1 MTDTSTGFGFA
12 DWFTP
17 LDLAGFRD
25 GVLGRA
31 VLVTEPRPEL
41 AERLREALA
50 IQSVEDL
57 FVKRVRQVS
66 AWLPLL
72 DGTLGSAII
81 RPDSAR
87 TFYAAG
93 TTLFYQDVAEFA
105 PFAKEAADAFG
116 VSAKSAKCQL
126 FCNRPGSGTSVHFDP
141 VDVITVQLTG
151 CKTWRVAPNRFA
163 PAPLEGWAPND
174 PVSAVMRIY
183 GAGEPPSEI
192 PGDATEYRLEPGAV
206 LHVPRGY
213 WHETS
218 SDQESISLHILL
230 IPPLRLDF
238 LLASLRNELLR
249 EPYWRESVYDLDN
262 TQWLTAA
269 QDAFDDAV
277 ARISIQDLVRSPVPD
292 LPVTPETT
300 FVRAGQCALHVDTTR
315 AETAGISVT
324 AYGFRDTSTTTVQ
337 LDRGYLP
344 ACQWVNQLPTG
355 VSLDVAD
362 VLGAAPELSKAEVQ
376 QLLGLF
382 ERARLVRRIR

>member
-1 MTDTSTGFGFA
+1 MTSAPTGFGFA

-25 GVLGRA
+25 RALGRE
-31 VLVTEPRPEL
+31 VLVTEPRADL
-41 AERLREALA
+41 AERLRDALA
-50 IQSVEDL
+50 TQSVEDL

-66 AWLPLL
+66 AWFPRL
-72 DGTLGSAII
+72 DGTLSSAVI

-87 TFYAAG
+87 TFYEAG
-93 TTLFYQDVAEFA
+93 TTLFYQDVADFA
-105 PFAKEAADAFG
+105 PLALEAADAFG

-126 FCNRPGSGTSVHFDP
+126 FCNRPGAVTSVHFDP
-141 VDVITVQLTG
+141 IDVITVQLTG

-163 PAPLEGWAPND
+163 PAPLEGWAPGD
-174 PVSAVMRIY
+174 PVPAVMRIY
-183 GAGEPPSEI
+183 GDGEPPSQI
-192 PGDATEYRLEPGAV
+192 PDDATEYRLEPGAV

-218 SDQESISLHILL
+218 SDQDSISLHILL

-249 EPYWRESVYDLDN
+249 EPYWRESVYDLDS

-269 QDAFDDAV
+269 KDAFDDVV
-277 ARISIQDLVRSPVPD
+277 ARISIRDLARSPIPD
-292 LPVTPETT
+292 LPVTPETS
-300 FVRAGQCALHVDTTR
+300 FVRAGQCAVHVEATD
-315 AETAGISVT
+315 AETAEISLT
-324 AYGFRDTSTTTVQ
+324 AYGFRDSPTTTVK

-355 VSLDVAD
+355 LSLDVAD
-362 VLGAAPELSKAEVQ
+362 VLTAAPELSKAEVQ
-376 QLLGLF
+376 RLLALL
-382 ERARLVRRIR
+382 ERSRLVRRIG